1 MGLRG
6 KLVALFFI
14 GFASTCSLGI
24 AILVRNLGSDF
35 AAMERNEAMR
45 LNDQLVRNF
54 KAELEHLNEL
64 DTDWADWGGM
74 YTFAQTLSPEFAAD
88 EVGTGA
94 LASAKLSFVAI
105 FDADHRR
112 TFLRAAAGL
121 ADQESDKGLS
131 RTLAAMQ
138 RLFETQGTTKT
149 CSLHGA
155 DGEIYLLC
163 WQYIHRSD
171 GSGEPHG
178 TLLMG
183 RLLDEHILRRMRN
196 QSALD
201 FEIESVLPD
210 ADPARPGA
218 AVGTVSADSLV
229 IGGPD
234 KHMLTG
240 RMLDASGQPVFV
252 FHIRLPS
259 DIERS
264 GRQITWRVILVVMI
278 GALLSGVVLVLGVQY
293 FLVRRLQLMERQLR
307 HVGAAG
313 GWPEQ
318 IATPPGGD
326 EIATLGATINRMLRV
341 LREQGQALELLS
353 LTDPL
358 TRLANR
364 RAFDQGLAT
373 GMGQCRR
380 SALPL
385 ALLVLDVDHFKAYND
400 LYGHPAGD
408 GVLVAIGQILRD
420 AASRPADLAARIG
433 GEEFAILLPDTTP
446 EGAVRVATKIHE
458 ALAAQ
463 AIAHAGSSASEHVTV
478 SIGVTQ
484 ALHDETT
491 DEFVARA
498 DRATY
503 GAKNAG
509 RNRTCELGGSEN
521 AHGSASARE

>member
-1 MGLRG
+1 MGLRE

-24 AILVRNLGSDF
+24 AILVRNLGADF
-35 AAMERNEAMR
+35 AALERNEALR

-64 DTDWADWGGM
+64 NTDWADWGGM
-74 YTFAQTLSPEFAAD
+74 YTFAQTLSPQFAAD
-88 EVGTGA
+88 EVGAGA

-105 FDADHRR
+105 FDNDRRR
-112 TFLRAAAGL
+112 TFLRAAADL
-121 ADQESDKGLS
+121 VDQESNKGLS
-131 RTLAAMQ
+131 MTLAAMQ
-138 RLFETQGTTKT
+138 RLYETQGTTKT

-155 DGEIYLLC
+155 DGEIFLLC
-163 WQYIHRSD
+163 WQNIRRSD

-201 FEIESVLPD
+201 FAIENALPQ
-210 ADPARPGA
+210 AIPGGPGA
-218 AVGTVSADSLV
+218 AGGTLSTDSLV
-229 IGGPD
+229 IGGAD

-240 RMLDASGQPVFV
+240 RMLDASGQPVFL
-252 FHIRLPS
+252 FHLRLPS

-278 GALLSGVVLVLGVQY
+278 GALFSGVVLMLGVQY

-307 HVGAAG
+307 NVGASG

-364 RAFDQGLAT
+364 RAFDRGLGTA
-373 GMGQCRR
+373 MSLSQR
-380 SALPL
+380 SVVPL
-385 ALLVLDVDHFKAYND
+385 SLLVLDVDHFKAYND

-408 GVLVAIGQILRD
+408 CVLVAIGQILRD

-433 GEEFAILLPDTTP
+433 GEEFAILLPNTTP
-446 EGAVRVATKIHE
+446 VGAIRVATRIHA

-463 AIAHAGSSASEHVTV
+463 AIAHAGSPVSDRVTV
-478 SIGVTQ
+478 SVGVTQ
-484 ALHDETT
+484 ALQDETT
-491 DEFVARA
+491 DEFVTRA

-509 RNRTCELGGSEN
+509 RNQTCALGAAES
-521 AHGSASARE
+521 ACGSASAGE

>member
-35 AAMERNEAMR
+35 AEMERNEALN

-64 DTDWADWGGM
+64 NTDWADWAGM
-74 YTFAQTLSPEFAAD
+74 YTFAQTLSPEFAAA

-94 LASAKLSFVAI
+94 LDSAKLSFVAI
-105 FDADHRR
+105 FDNNHRR
-112 TFLRAAAGL
+112 TFLRAAADL
-121 ADQESDKGLS
+121 VDQESNKGLS
-131 RTLAAMQ
+131 RTLEAMQ
-138 RLFETQGTTKT
+138 RLYETQGTTKS

-183 RLLDEHILRRMRN
+183 RLLDEHILQRIRN

-201 FEIESVLPD
+201 FEIETVLP
-210 ADPARPGA
+210 AKIPSNPG
-218 AVGTVSADSLV
+218 VVGGTVSTDSLV
-229 IGGPD
+229 IGGRD

-240 RMLDASGQPVFV
+240 RMLDASGQPVFL
-252 FHIRLPS
+252 FHIHLPA

-264 GRQITWRVILVVMI
+264 GQQITWRVVLVVMV

-307 HVGAAG
+307 HVGTAG

-318 IATPPGGD
+318 IAIPPGRD
-326 EIATLGATINRMLRV
+326 EIATLGEAINRMLRV

-364 RAFDQGLAT
+364 RAFDRDLAT
-373 GMGQCRR
+373 GISLSRR
-380 SALPL
+380 SMVPL
-385 ALLVLDVDHFKAYND
+385 SLLVLDVDHFKAYND

-408 GVLVAIGQILRD
+408 GVLMAIGRILRE
-420 AASRPADLAARIG
+420 AASRPTDLAARIG
-433 GEEFAILLPDTTP
+433 GEEFAILLPNTTP
-446 EGAVRVATKIHE
+446 EGAVRVATRIHE

-463 AIAHAGSSASEHVTV
+463 AIAHAASSVSEHVTV

-484 ALHDETT
+484 AMHHEAA

-503 GAKNAG
+503 AAKSAG
-509 RNRTCELGGSEN
+509 RNRTYALGAAE
-521 AHGSASARE
+521 SACVLAPAEK